1 MEAHI
6 RIQGSNDKVVDF
18 QAELFDLSESVF
30 GRPGPVGG
38 GADGFSGEAVGVSGG
53 PDRSQL
59 PPKFF
64 LDSFDILEN
73 ALGVFLLC
81 REGDVNPVSGELLGG
96 EGSERFFYYFL
107 GLVKAG
113 ADNKVL

>member
-73 ALGVFLLC
+73 ALGVFSNKRWKNRSCSSTNFFIL
-81 REGDVNPVSGELLGG
+81 VFATYSTLGG
-96 EGSERFFYYFL
+96 ETGDWR
-107 GLVKAG
+107 V
-113 ADNKVL
+113 